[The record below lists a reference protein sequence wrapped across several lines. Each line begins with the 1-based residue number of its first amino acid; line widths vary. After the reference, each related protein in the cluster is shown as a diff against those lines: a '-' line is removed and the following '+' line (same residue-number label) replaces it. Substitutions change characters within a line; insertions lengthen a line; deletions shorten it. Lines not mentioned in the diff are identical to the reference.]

1 MKKLTI
7 LFVLL
12 SFFACKNDKTPA
24 DQQEKEEVKVAI
36 ETPKEETNDYPTQVF
51 WGDTHLHTN
60 LSMDAGLFGNRIG
73 LDEAYKFAKG
83 EEVTA
88 SIGMKAKLS
97 RPLDF
102 LVVADHSDGMGLFQA
117 INAGDEW
124 VMKTTQG
131 KRWNQLIKDGDGG
144 VAALELIKA
153 FSNTKLEMNPNDPV
167 LQKSVWTATVEAA
180 EKYNE
185 PGKFTA
191 FIGYEWTSLDKG
203 NNLHRVVKP

>member
-1 MKKLTI
+1 MKKIIYFI
-7 LFVLL
+7 LSLAIV
-12 SFFACKNDKTPA
+12 SCTPAKKEESSDSKTPNSNA
-24 DQQEKEEVKVAI
+24 SSSVEA
-36 ETPKEETNDYPTQVF
+36 TLGNATNVY

-88 SIGMKAKLS
+88 SIGIKAKLS

-131 KRWNQLIKDGDGG
+131 KRWNGLIKSGEGG

-153 FSNTKLEMNPNDPV
+153 FSNTKLEMNPNNPG

-180 EKYNE
+180 EKSRQARNA
-185 PGKFTA
+185 KN
-191 FIGYEWTSLDKG
+191 SVRL
-203 NNLHRVVKP
+203 KPQHASTKQRQTN